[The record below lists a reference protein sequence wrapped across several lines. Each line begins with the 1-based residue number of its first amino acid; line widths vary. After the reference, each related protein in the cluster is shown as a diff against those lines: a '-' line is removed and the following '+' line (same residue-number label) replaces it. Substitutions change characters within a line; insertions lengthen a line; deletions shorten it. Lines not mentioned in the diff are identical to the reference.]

1 MSAKIYLLITNG
13 LWIILTSI
21 PIKLRVRTS
30 TFFSMLKSE
39 ATPAY
44 LQKKMLDHRLYTTF
58 LILFFIP
65 LTIVNYFFEYN
76 DFNLKS
82 DNLLSIHVLY
92 LWLVIPAYV
101 LYKNTDYKTNY
112 LTLILVVL
120 LSSIH
125 SALILNIMNA
135 NAIVTVSEIVTFP
148 FFIFFILI
156 GVSLYLQLIT
166 LMVAIFIPLFLHFEG
181 AIEKVSSAL
190 YLQVMYQS
198 SFSAIFIMV
207 IFSWS
212 YHNRYYLEIALE
224 KSSKTD
230 SLTGLANRR
239 HFNNF
244 ILTEVTRCTRTQ
256 QNCSLILLDIDFFK
270 RINDKFGH
278 PSGDRVICALANICV
293 ENSRKIDLVARLGGE
308 EFAIVMP
315 NTNVNEAYNLAER
328 IRVNVEN
335 TIVLSDSNEDI
346 NWTVSLGIS
355 QYSAP
360 VSEELFSEEAAVESL
375 IQMTDSALYK
385 AKSNGRNQ
393 IMIT

>member
-1 MSAKIYLLITNG
+1 
-13 LWIILTSI
+13 
-21 PIKLRVRTS
+21 
-30 TFFSMLKSE
+30 
-39 ATPAY
+39 
-44 LQKKMLDHRLYTTF
+44 
-58 LILFFIP
+58 
-65 LTIVNYFFEYN
+65 
-76 DFNLKS
+76 
-82 DNLLSIHVLY
+82 
-92 LWLVIPAYV
+92 
-101 LYKNTDYKTNY
+101 
-112 LTLILVVL
+112 
-120 LSSIH
+120 
-125 SALILNIMNA
+125 
-135 NAIVTVSEIVTFP
+135 
-148 FFIFFILI
+148 
-156 GVSLYLQLIT
+156 
-166 LMVAIFIPLFLHFEG
+166 
-181 AIEKVSSAL
+181 
-190 YLQVMYQS
+190 
-198 SFSAIFIMV
+198 
-207 IFSWS
+207 
-212 YHNRYYLEIALE
+212 
-224 KSSKTD
+224 
-230 SLTGLANRR
+230 
-239 HFNNF
+239 
-244 ILTEVTRCTRTQ
+244 
-256 QNCSLILLDIDFFK
+256 IDFFK

>member
-13 LWIILTSI
+13 LWIILTSM

-82 DNLLSIHVLY
+82 NSLLSIHVLY

-101 LYKNTDYKTNY
+101 LYRNTDYRINS

-125 SALILNIMNA
+125 TALILNIMNA
-135 NAIVTVSEIVTFP
+135 NTIVTVSEIVTFP

-156 GVSLYLQLIT
+156 GISLYLQLIT

-239 HFNNF
+239 YFNNF

-360 VSEELFSEEAAVESL
+360 VSEELFSEESAVESL

>member
-101 LYKNTDYKTNY
+101 LYKNTDYKINY

>member
-1 MSAKIYLLITNG
+1 M
-13 LWIILTSI
+13 
-21 PIKLRVRTS
+21 PIKLRASAS
-30 TFFSMLKSE
+30 TFLSMLKSE
-39 ATPAY
+39 VTPAY
-44 LQKKMLDHRLYTTF
+44 LQKKMLDHRLYTIF
-58 LILFFIP
+58 LILSFIP
-65 LTIVNYFFEYN
+65 LSIIDYFFEHN

-82 DNLLSIHVLY
+82 DSLLLVHILY
-92 LWLVIPAYV
+92 LWLAIPAYV
-101 LYKNTDYKTNY
+101 LYKNTDYRINY
-112 LTLILVVL
+112 LTLILVII

-125 SALILNIMNA
+125 SVIIFNIMNA
-135 NAIVTVSEIVTFP
+135 EAILIVSEIVTFP

-156 GVSLYLQLIT
+156 GISLYLQVIT
-166 LMVAIFIPLFLHFEG
+166 LLASIFIHLYLHFEG
-181 AIEKVSSAL
+181 AVEKVSSVL
-190 YLQVMYQS
+190 YLQIMVQS
-198 SFSAIFIMV
+198 SFSAIFIMA

-224 KSSKTD
+224 KSSSTD
-230 SLTGLANRR
+230 PLTGSANRR

-244 ILTEVTRCTRTQ
+244 ILAEVTRCTRTQ

-270 RINDKFGH
+270 RINDTFGH
-278 PSGDRVICALANICV
+278 PSGDRVICALAHICV

-315 NTNVNEAYNLAER
+315 NTNVTEAYNLAER
-328 IRVNVEN
+328 IRVNVES

-375 IQMTDSALYK
+375 IQMADSALYK

-393 IMIT
+393 IMSELVHLKMLSGQHDVCDS

>member
-1 MSAKIYLLITNG
+1 
-13 LWIILTSI
+13 IILTSI

-101 LYKNTDYKTNY
+101 LYKNTDYKINY

-156 GVSLYLQLIT
+156 GISLYLQLIT

>member
-1 MSAKIYLLITNG
+1 
-13 LWIILTSI
+13 SI

-101 LYKNTDYKTNY
+101 LYKNTDYKINY

>member
-1 MSAKIYLLITNG
+1 
-13 LWIILTSI
+13 
-21 PIKLRVRTS
+21 
-30 TFFSMLKSE
+30 
-39 ATPAY
+39 
-44 LQKKMLDHRLYTTF
+44 
-58 LILFFIP
+58 
-65 LTIVNYFFEYN
+65 
-76 DFNLKS
+76 
-82 DNLLSIHVLY
+82 
-92 LWLVIPAYV
+92 
-101 LYKNTDYKTNY
+101 
-112 LTLILVVL
+112 LILVVL

-156 GVSLYLQLIT
+156 GISLYLQLIT

>member
-1 MSAKIYLLITNG
+1 
-13 LWIILTSI
+13 
-21 PIKLRVRTS
+21 
-30 TFFSMLKSE
+30 LKSE

-101 LYKNTDYKTNY
+101 LYKNTDYKINY

-156 GVSLYLQLIT
+156 GISLYLQLIT

>member
-1 MSAKIYLLITNG
+1 M
-13 LWIILTSI
+13 TSI

-101 LYKNTDYKTNY
+101 LYKNTDYKINY